1 MEFNHFKNLKKCNAE
16 YKKILEKVINKSSEL
31 TDEDIGKVKIFKIID
46 MMYYY
51 LSNNKDLNINDIYDG
66 VKRDYDNF
74 VLLHPDNDNS
84 TSSET
89 DMSSPTSATNSS
101 SESDDNEESDEN
113 DESDESDLES
123 SDSSSVYSEKSDDE
137 EYNKMIILTIM
148 YHTKNKNNKEVLVV
162 RK

>member
-1 MEFNHFKNLKKCNAE
+1 MEFNHFKNLKKCNSE

-51 LSNNKDLNINDIYDG
+51 LSNNKELNINDIYEG

-89 DMSSPTSATNSS
+89 DMSSPTSASDSSSENEES
-101 SESDDNEESDEN
+101 SESDE
-113 DESDESDLES
+113 ESDLES
-123 SDSSSVYSEKSDDE
+123 SDSSSVYSEKSDDV
-137 EYNKMIILTIM
+137 EYNKMITLTIM
-148 YHTKNKNNKEVLVV
+148 YHTKNKNNKELMIV